1 MNYKTILKGFVV
13 ATSLTLAG
21 SISANAD
28 PKVKL
33 RIGHVTTIDAIA
45 GKGSTAFK
53 RTAEKLSNGEI
64 GVTIFPNG
72 QLGGELEM
80 VSQVRL
86 GSLDIAM
93 VGSGL
98 RQTNQLLALQSYHL
112 FGKTVPPLGKSYPDQ
127 LVVRYLGLW
136 NLKVL
141 KA

>member
-21 SISANAD
+21 SMSANAD

-64 GVTIFPNG
+64 SVTIFPNG

-98 RQTNQLLALQSYHL
+98 GQTLNQRLALRV
-112 FGKTVPPLGKSYPDQ
+112 TI
-127 LVVRYLGLW
+127 YLER
-136 NLKVL
+136 
-141 KA
+141 